1 MTIGTVRLG
10 EVAAVTAVS
19 ERKKRV
25 PDGPRGR
32 RDTHMDMSV
41 DQLTELIESSALVRK
56 PSARVESVRRTRRHP
71 FAGSLSRLIVDVVTV
86 TLATDLT
93 VLLQP
98 GLGIPS
104 MPIKWAV
111 GLPLIVIAVFRLR
124 GTYARRLSTSLLD
137 DLRLVLAATAI
148 SSMAVISLRVATTN
162 AAYVAAQ
169 EIWQWI
175 LTAGILSAG
184 RVSLFVREDRLRRM
198 GRLSRPTLIIG
209 AGTVGRLIARRL
221 LKQPELGLDP
231 VGFLDKEP
239 MADAAELPVLGASWD
254 LERVI
259 EEHGVEHVIVT
270 FSTAPHQVMLR
281 IARTC
286 ENLGVGVHLVPRLF
300 ENITDRVSV
309 EHLGGLPVIS
319 VQRSDPKGWQVAL
332 KYALDRVLAAVALVI
347 CAPVL
352 ALGALGVLIAMGRPV
367 LFAQPRVGRDGRR
380 FTLLKL
386 RSMQPSA
393 EGSDQSDE
401 ERVTPFGRFLRQTAI
416 DELPQLLN
424 VLKGEMSVIGPRP
437 ERPEL
442 VDVFEQQVYRYDAR
456 HRVKS
461 GITGWAQVHGIGRGD
476 QRFAQATL
484 SDRVDWDNYYIEN
497 WSPWLDFKIA
507 LLTPL
512 ALLRFSQR

>member
-1 MTIGTVRLG
+1 MTIGTARLG
-10 EVAAVTAVS
+10 EVAAVGGVP
-19 ERKKRV
+19 ERKERV
-25 PDGPRGR
+25 PDGLSGR
-32 RDTHMDMSV
+32 RDTRIHMSV
-41 DQLTELIESSALVRK
+41 DQLTEFIEPSALVRK
-56 PSARVESVRRTRRHP
+56 PLTFGESARRTRRHP
-71 FAGSLSRLIVDVVTV
+71 FAQGLRTFLVDFGMVSL
-86 TLATDLT
+86 AAALT

-98 GLGIPS
+98 AIGIS
-104 MPIKWAV
+104 TMPLEWAV
-111 GLPLIVIAVFRLR
+111 VLPLIVIAVFRLR
-124 GTYARRLSTSLLD
+124 GTYARRLSPSLLD

-148 SSMAVISLRVATTN
+148 SAMAVTSLRVATSN
-162 AAYVAAQ
+162 EAYVAAQ

-175 LTAGILSAG
+175 LTAGVISIG
-184 RVSLFVREDRLRRM
+184 RVSLFIREDRLRRT

-209 AGTVGRLIARRL
+209 AGTVGHLIARRL
-221 LKQPELGLDP
+221 LKQPELGLKP

-239 MADAAELPVLGASWD
+239 MAGAAELPVLGASWD
-254 LERVI
+254 IERVI
-259 EEHGVEHVIVT
+259 EEHHVEHVIVT

-281 IARTC
+281 LARTC
-286 ENLGVGVHLVPRLF
+286 EELGLGVHLVPRFF

-309 EHLGGLPVIS
+309 EHLGGLPLIS

-332 KYALDRVLAAVALVI
+332 KYAVDRVLAAVTLVI

-352 ALGALGVLIAMGRPV
+352 ALSALGVLIAMGRPV
-367 LFAQPRVGRDGRR
+367 FFAQPRVGRDGRR

-386 RSMQPSA
+386 RSMQPPS

-401 ERVTPFGRFLRQTAI
+401 ERVTPFGRFLRQSAI

-424 VLKGEMSVIGPRP
+424 VLKGEMSLIGPRP

-484 SDRVDWDNYYIEN
+484 TDRVEWDNYYIEN

-512 ALLRFSQR
+512 AVLRFSQR